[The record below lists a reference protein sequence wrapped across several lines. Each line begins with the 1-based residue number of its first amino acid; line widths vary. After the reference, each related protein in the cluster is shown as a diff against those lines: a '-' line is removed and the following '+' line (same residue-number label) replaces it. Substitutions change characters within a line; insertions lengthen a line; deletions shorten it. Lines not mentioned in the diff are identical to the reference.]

1 VAERTRRH
9 PDLILLQVYEG
20 EGFGFTYLSVDDF
33 DYAADHFM
41 LPAVK
46 YAEAD
51 VSDPEARRDL
61 AYDFLWR
68 YFNKPQSKGYF
79 RENVRWI
86 AAAAVRE
93 KFAPEAKNG
102 VMPRVVVIERKGSG
116 ESGGIIIRDAGEYL
130 EHPGYPLAVIVGK
143 PSAGGGVAHFFANR
157 QAYEKSGKSAPSQE
171 IWLPQIVYRLYAQT
185 PSVVMGIPKPGKT
198 GDMGVQCM
206 ALGFGRRAKLVER
219 KAG

>member
-1 VAERTRRH
+1 MANGARQH
-9 PDLILLQVYEG
+9 PDLILMEVYEG

-46 YAEAD
+46 YASAD
-51 VSDPEARRDL
+51 VNNAEARREL

-68 YFNKPQSKGYF
+68 YFSKPDAKGYF

-93 KFAPEAKNG
+93 KFAAEAEAGK
-102 VMPRVVVIERKGSG
+102 MPRVIVIERKSG
-116 ESGGIIIRDAGEYL
+116 EGAGIVIRDAQEYL
-130 EHPGYPLAVIVGK
+130 DHPGYPLALIVGK
-143 PSAGGGVAHFFANR
+143 PQNGGGNAHFFNSRA
-157 QAYEKSGKSAPSQE
+157 AYEKVGESKPSQE
-171 IWLPQIVYRLYAQT
+171 VWLPQIVYRLYAQT
-185 PSVVMGIPKPGKT
+185 PSVVMGIPKPGKK
-198 GDMGVQCM
+198 GEMGVETM
-206 ALGFGRRAKLVER
+206 ALSFGEPAKLIER